1 MTEVIVSGKKS
12 VGVGSTIATARRLGR
27 AAEVKA
33 QDETAFEPIRGL
45 PYTHEERMADIRKAE
60 EEYMTSN
67 DFWKE
72 ADKRI
77 IKICEQYG
85 ILQ

>member
-1 MTEVIVSGKKS
+1 MQLIIFNGNNFMVHTVYLDDKYLNIKDLLKEISRHKQGVHFEYPFATDVI
-12 VGVGSTIATARRLGR
+12 AR
-27 AAEVKA
+27 
-33 QDETAFEPIRGL
+33 
-45 PYTHEERMADIRKAE
+45 

-67 DFWKE
+67 EFWKE

-85 ILQ
+85 VFQ